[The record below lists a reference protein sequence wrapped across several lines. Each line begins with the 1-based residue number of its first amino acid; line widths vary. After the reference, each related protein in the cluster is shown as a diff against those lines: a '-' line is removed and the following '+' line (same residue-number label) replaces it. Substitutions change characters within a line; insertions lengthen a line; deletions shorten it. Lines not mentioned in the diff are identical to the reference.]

1 MTLIYTAEL
10 HGENPFHYL
19 TALLRHADAV
29 AATPAKW
36 VPWRY
41 RETLAGLTE
50 REPRCRD
57 PARAPAPTARTAPS
71 TEVVEA

>member
-19 TALLRHADAV
+19 TALLQHADAV
-29 AATPAKW
+29 AAAPAEW

-41 RETLAGLTE
+41 RETLAGLME

-57 PARAPAPTARTAPS
+57 PARAPAPTARTARS
-71 TEVVEA
+71 TALAGA